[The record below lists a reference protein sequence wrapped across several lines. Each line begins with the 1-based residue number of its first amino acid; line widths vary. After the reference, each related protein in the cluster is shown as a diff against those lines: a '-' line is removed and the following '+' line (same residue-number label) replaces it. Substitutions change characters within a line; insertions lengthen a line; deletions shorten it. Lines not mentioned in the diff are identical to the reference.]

1 MRPES
6 RARERAFLYAYAL
19 DMEGS
24 LVPEMLCELQK
35 DDSPDV
41 KEFAE
46 MLFEGMNRQK
56 RDIDQTISSYLR
68 NWTLERIRA
77 VDRCLL
83 RVAVYEM
90 LYYRKT
96 PARVIFDEYI
106 ELAKRYGDTDSGN
119 FVNAVLDAVY
129 KDKGKE

>member
-1 MRPES
+1 
-6 RARERAFLYAYAL
+6 
-19 DMEGS
+19 
-24 LVPEMLCELQK
+24 
-35 DDSPDV
+35 
-41 KEFAE
+41 